1 MTAQSD
7 SGTSIFDVIKLV
19 FSIVLVIGGVV
30 AFYYFADQSLL
41 YRVLGLVALAIVA
54 ILIVFSTAVGKKLWA
69 FIHEARTEV
78 RRVIWPTKQE
88 TTQTTLIVVVM
99 VFIVGIFLWLL
110 DMFLFWGV
118 RVLTGQGG

>member
-1 MTAQSD
+1 MAGQSD
-7 SGTSIFDVIKLV
+7 SGTSIIDIIKLV
-19 FSIVLVIGGVV
+19 FSIALIVGGIV

-54 ILIVFSTAVGKKLWA
+54 ILVVFSTAIGTRLWE
-69 FIHEARTEV
+69 FIKEARTEV
-78 RRVIWPTKQE
+78 RRVIWPTRQE

-99 VFIVGIFLWLL
+99 VFIMGLILWLL

>member
-1 MTAQSD
+1 MPAQSET
-7 SGTSIFDVIKLV
+7 GTSIVDVIKLIV
-19 FSIVLVIGGVV
+19 SIALVVGGIA

-41 YRVLGLVALAIVA
+41 YRVLGLVAASIVSV
-54 ILIVFSTAVGKKLWA
+54 LIVFSTEMGRQLWA
-69 FIHEARTEV
+69 FMKEARTEV

-99 VFIVGIFLWLL
+99 VFVVGIILWLL